1 MRKLLVL
8 LLALA
13 MTLGLG
19 AYAFADDTT
28 CELLEEDQKK
38 VLEIKNIFL
47 NEMVGDG
54 NLTQEDVDAIY
65 QDLENQVHH
74 NAMRGLGFG
83 IWLRDSEYAEE
94 LYDIMPHK
102 EQGLHGG
109 YGSQDS
115 EGNYRDNRPSKGH
128 GHRGGRHN

>member
-1 MRKLLVL
+1 MKKTLVL
-8 LLALA
+8 ILVLA
-13 MTLGLG
+13 MLMGLSV
-19 AYAFADDTT
+19 YAFADDTT
-28 CELLEEDQKK
+28 CDLLEEDQKK

-54 NLTQEDVDAIY
+54 HLTQEEVDAIY

-83 IWLRDSEYAEE
+83 IWLKDSEYAEE

-102 EQGLHGG
+102 DQGLHSG
-109 YGSQDS
+109 YNFQDS
-115 EGNYRDNRPSKGH
+115 DENYRDNRPMKGH